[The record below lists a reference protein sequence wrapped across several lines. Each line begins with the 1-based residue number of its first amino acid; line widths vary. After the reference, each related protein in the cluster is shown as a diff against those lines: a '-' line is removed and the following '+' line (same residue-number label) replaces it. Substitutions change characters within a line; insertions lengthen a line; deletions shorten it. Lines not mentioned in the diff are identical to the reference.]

1 MSKYMQFIHKVRN
14 RHNSPKDYIEFQ
26 QFQAQWILNELNKE
40 INLSSKTI
48 LDLGGGTGG
57 YTMELAKS
65 SKVVYGLDFNMS
77 KVPFKKDNIALLKGD
92 ATNLPF
98 KDNSFD
104 FIFCSSLIEHIQDQ
118 NKVIN
123 EINRILKH
131 DKFCYLSYPPF
142 YSPVGGHQFKP
153 FHLLGAKAAII
164 LSNVFNSTCAQDFE
178 TSFGN
183 WGLYPTTIRS
193 IKNKVEISNLKI
205 IKIST
210 RFLSINVAK
219 IPILNEFLTWHVEF
233 LLQKGD

>member
-1 MSKYMQFIHKVRN
+1 MRN

-26 QFQAQWILNELNKE
+26 KFQAQWILNELGKE
-40 INLSSKTI
+40 INLSEKTI

-57 YTMELAKS
+57 YTVELAKL

-131 DKFCYLSYPPF
+131 DQFCYLSYPPF

-153 FHLLGAKAAII
+153 FHLLGAKVAII
-164 LSNVFNSTCAQDFE
+164 LSNVFNGTDANDFE

-183 WGLYPTTIRS
+183 WDYIRQQYAL
-193 IKNKVEISNLKI
+193 LKI
-205 IKIST
+205 K
-210 RFLSINVAK
+210 LK
-219 IPILNEFLTWHVEF
+219 HPIL
-233 LLQKGD
+233 KS

>member
-1 MSKYMQFIHKVRN
+1 MNRYIQFVHKVRN

-26 QFQAQWILNELNKE
+26 KFQAQWILNELGKE
-40 INLSSKTI
+40 INLSEKTI

-57 YTMELAKS
+57 YTVELAKL

-131 DKFCYLSYPPF
+131 DQFCYLSYPPF

-153 FHLLGAKAAII
+153 FHLLGAKVAII
-164 LSNVFNSTCAQDFE
+164 LSNVFNGTDANDFE

-183 WGLYPTTIRS
+183 WDYIRQQYAL
-193 IKNKVEISNLKI
+193 LKI
-205 IKIST
+205 K
-210 RFLSINVAK
+210 LK
-219 IPILNEFLTWHVEF
+219 HPIL
-233 LLQKGD
+233 KS

>member
-1 MSKYMQFIHKVRN
+1 MKKYIQFIHKVRN
-14 RHNSPKDYIEFQ
+14 RHKSSKDYIEFQ
-26 QFQAQWILNELNKE
+26 QFQAQWILKELGKE
-40 INLSSKTI
+40 IDLSGKTI
-48 LDLGGGTGG
+48 LDLGGGSGG
-57 YTMELAKS
+57 YTMELAKT
-65 SKVVYGLDFNMS
+65 SKIVYGLDFNMS
-77 KVPFKKDNIALLKGD
+77 KVTFKKDNIGLLKGD

-118 NKVIN
+118 NKVIH
-123 EINRILKH
+123 EINRILKK
-131 DKFCYLSYPPF
+131 DQFCYLSYPPF

-164 LSNVFNSTCAQDFE
+164 LSKLFKGTDAKDFE

-193 IKNKVEISNLKI
+193 VKNKVETCNFKI

-210 RFLSINVAK
+210 RFFPINVAK
-219 IPILNEFLTWHVEF
+219 IPILNELLTWHVEF
-233 LLQKGD
+233 LLKRGD